1 MATKDKEKA
10 ESATATSA
18 PPEDEGVLREK
29 IKGQVEYYLSR
40 QNLLQDSFLVSKMDK
55 DHFVDLSVIAEFKLI
70 KQLTSDLDLILA
82 SIKDSDKIII
92 DDAKRRIK
100 PSTINQRTTLIL
112 RNIPTDAERS
122 LVEALLDG
130 AKIPKI
136 LNLRSDV
143 GNNWFATFE
152 TEEATKAA
160 LDIVK
165 TLKWG
170 DKSIGVGI
178 KSETGL
184 SLGLSSAQGTPS
196 SALPYYMPMN
206 STTSAGY
213 SGSNGA
219 YSGGDGHGHYRAG
232 GRGGPGGPGGRRGTG
247 GAGAGLAGSGQGA
260 GDGADQVKRQAS
272 KKSKAPKGARE
283 ARDGS
288 AAEAVRSGNG
298 APAKEAINL
307 ADFPVLEANPLKKSN
322 SSSGFDEGAPGTS
335 AAAAAQVKA
344 DTLTETKVDVPAP
357 AAAAPSSSEV
367 AVSQSNSSE
376 VPSTSPSGASSAP
389 KKLSY
394 AQMAQANASSAAV
407 AAPSPQPSAAGQ
419 TASQDGPAPA
429 KAQSG
434 VAKPSE

>member
-10 ESATATSA
+10 ESAAAASA

-70 KQLTSDLDLILA
+70 KQLTTDLDLILA

-112 RNIPTDAERS
+112 RNIPTDAERN

-170 DKSIGVGI
+170 DKAIGVGI

-206 STTSAGY
+206 STTSSGY
-213 SGSNGA
+213 TGPNGA

-232 GRGGPGGPGGRRGTG
+232 GRGGPGGPGGRRGAG
-247 GAGAGLAGSGQGA
+247 GAGAGSGQGA

-272 KKSKAPKGARE
+272 KKGKAPKGARE

-288 AAEAVRSGNG
+288 AADAVRSGNG
-298 APAKEAINL
+298 TSAKEAINL

-322 SSSGFDEGAPGTS
+322 SSSGFEEGAPGTS
-335 AAAAAQVKA
+335 AAAAAQGKA
-344 DTLTETKVDVPAP
+344 DNSTEAKVDVPAP
-357 AAAAPSSSEV
+357 AAAAPSSSEAAV
-367 AVSQSNSSE
+367 AQSSSSE
-376 VPSTSPSGASSAP
+376 VPSTSPSGASAAP

-394 AQMAQANASSAAV
+394 AQMAQANASNAAV
-407 AAPSPQPSAAGQ
+407 AAPTPQPSAAGQ